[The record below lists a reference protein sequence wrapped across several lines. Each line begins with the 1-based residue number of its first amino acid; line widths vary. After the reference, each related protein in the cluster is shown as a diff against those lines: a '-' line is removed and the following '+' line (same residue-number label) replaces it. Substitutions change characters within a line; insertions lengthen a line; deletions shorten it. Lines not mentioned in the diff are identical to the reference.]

1 MRWMLIANAST
12 ARVLALDD
20 AQRLVPVER
29 FGHEAGRLPA
39 RALARDRAGWAEGA
53 SHTHGSAL
61 VPPTDAHR
69 REREKFARELAGWLE
84 DAAQQAR
91 FERLDVF
98 AGPAFLGELHG
109 ALHGA
114 TRRLLGDL
122 CPVDLTHV
130 GPAELPARIRDELQR
145 VEGQGA

>member
-1 MRWMLIANAST
+1 MLIANAVA

-20 AQRLVPVER
+20 AQRLVPVHR
-29 FGHEAGRLPA
+29 FEHEAGRLPT
-39 RALARDRAGWAEGA
+39 RVLARDRAGWAESA
-53 SHTHGSAL
+53 AHTRGSAL

-69 REREKFARELAGWLE
+69 REREKFAHELAAWLE
-84 DAAQQAR
+84 DAALHAR

-98 AGPAFLGELHG
+98 AAPAFLGELHG

-114 TRRLLGDL
+114 TRRLLGEL
-122 CPVDLTHV
+122 RPVDLTHV
-130 GPAELPARIRDELQR
+130 GPAELPARVRDELAR